1 MWTINSFQRQHQ
13 FLANT
18 LKMILEDPQLVVINL
33 YAYTVSFVMLY
44 VIRPEST
51 YLISLSGDHS
61 IVYSF

>member
-1 MWTINSFQRQHQ
+1 MWTINSFQRQHR

-18 LKMILEDPQLVVINL
+18 FKTILEDPQLVINL

-51 YLISLSGDHS
+51 YLIYNLSGNHA